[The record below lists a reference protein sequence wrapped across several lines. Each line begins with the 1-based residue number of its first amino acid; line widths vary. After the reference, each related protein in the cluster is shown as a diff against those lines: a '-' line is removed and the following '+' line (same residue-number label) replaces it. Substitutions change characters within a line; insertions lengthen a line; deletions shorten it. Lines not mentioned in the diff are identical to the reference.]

1 MIVQI
6 ADAVSYLHANGVAHR
21 DLKIEN
27 VMFVRKGDNTLKV
40 GDFGLAKRIGANAT
54 RTPVGTQK
62 YMVRYLSFSIAQ
74 DWVS

>member
-1 MIVQI
+1 ML
-6 ADAVSYLHANGVAHR
+6 YLHTNGVAHR

-27 VMFVRKGDNTLKV
+27 VMFVEADQNTLKL

-62 YMVRYLSFSIAQ
+62 YMVSFHLLSFLPFPLLAGLAF
-74 DWVS
+74 